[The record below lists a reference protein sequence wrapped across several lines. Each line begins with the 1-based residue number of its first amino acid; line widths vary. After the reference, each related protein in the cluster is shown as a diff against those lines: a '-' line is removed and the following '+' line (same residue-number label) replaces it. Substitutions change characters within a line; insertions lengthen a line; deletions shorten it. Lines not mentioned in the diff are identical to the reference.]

1 MGRADRQC
9 GIMIFIMLLVA
20 MTIGLCA
27 TLLTRSGSSSSSS
40 QSSTPISTQSGGGTS
55 TVSVPPEATSTSA
68 TLQSCL
74 SRYSDTAN
82 AYPCSDCVPL
92 LSSTMND
99 FLQPLVNGNATNV
112 GAALQYCAMMDLARE
127 MNTTGVTGWGQDR
140 SVCGWTGVQCDPR
153 GRVGNL

>member
-1 MGRADRQC
+1 MRDHDLHHAFGGNDDRSLC
-9 GIMIFIMLLVA
+9 DITYSERLVQLVIA
-20 MTIGLCA
+20 V
-27 TLLTRSGSSSSSS
+27 
-40 QSSTPISTQSGGGTS
+40 QHPDFEQSGGGTS